1 MVVEL
6 CGSDVLEV
14 VPNVNIIC
22 SEAVGVWKHSRMAV
36 ARNFSKHILSHDIFR
51 TEDED
56 AEAVKQFGG
65 LQTEGVPRNQMC
77 TRGNDLFL
85 AVGNTVR
92 CIDASADST
101 SGYKRLDLPNVDF
114 LIHSL
119 CINES
124 GTLLAIVGEKK
135 VVTCLLPPAGA
146 LSGKETCLR
155 VRSRQVGTDDSHN
168 VLKVVWN
175 PIARYDSNLIVLT
188 DDNYL
193 RAYNLSW
200 SYEDPE
206 YVYCLTAQADEHGE
220 EAFGVDYDELDDP
233 VSFTLGSAAEP
244 HGKFTLYVLT
254 RSGDIFGLCPWV
266 PSHFTMSKEEVE
278 DMFDAS
284 VSLEYEYRQ
293 KADSKANVRR
303 HYKQQL
309 AWASQ
314 IWKQLATS
322 MVESKLSPDGT
333 LHDYHI
339 LRRPDRPPQDA
350 QGPFSYHPFPQ
361 TLYEGDALDI
371 TAVDAG
377 AMTALAVSYST
388 GRVTCFLQ
396 DVSLDMKWK
405 GSGINSDVSLATL
418 ESIQLP
424 ATDRTSGGTSSASK
438 GPLHGGF
445 TSTSTSTFGSFAGSA
460 SGNSGF
466 GFNNASEK
474 STNTFADKNTDSA
487 AGERAI
493 SLQVDPAQDLCLFAL
508 EDKQAY
514 RIDLSSWAI
523 PLTHA
528 MECGDLKEV
537 ERAISNSVHADVQ
550 MLVADQD
557 TSGLKGFALLEDM
570 VGSQFS
576 VTKTKLGIWV
586 DHWADTETAEAR
598 NNTSALLDPKQPLA
612 LTNSETSDSNK
623 DLAYEPMFN
632 KQSVEAELKSLLDG
646 VEFVPPRP
654 SASANL
660 SLAEKIPPTME
671 GLEYFDTL
679 TNFFYHE
686 LSKVEKAG
694 IIMHKRLQAQRSE
707 LHRQLDELGKLSKQL
722 KTVNENHVPHKL
734 QDALDRQASLQK
746 RSCDVLEKLTKSR
759 ALLLSE
765 QEKKWFSELK
775 RLQQRIYA
783 GGGFEKRTKNAIAQA
798 DVILREFKL
807 LDSDSASKSTSQK
820 GVDADSVVKLQSLLA
835 REGEVVESTKNTLQ
849 KLLEDN
855 LTDEVKSLSI

>member
-1 MVVEL
+1 MGCLKYVWECL
-6 CGSDVLEV
+6 GCFGSDRASVR
-14 VPNVNIIC
+14 NISQSSRNFNGIC
-22 SEAVGVWKHSRMAV
+22 TTMAV

-56 AEAVKQFGG
+56 GEAVKQFGVR
-65 LQTEGVPRNQMC
+65 QPVSVPRNQMC
-77 TRGNDLFL
+77 TRGNDLFV

-92 CIDASADST
+92 CIDASTDST
-101 SGYKRLDLPNVDF
+101 SGYKKLDLRIVDF

-124 GTLLAIVGEKK
+124 GTLLAVVGERK
-135 VVTCLLPPAGA
+135 VVACLLPPTGA
-146 LSGKETCLR
+146 LSGKDTCLR
-155 VRSRQVGTDDSHN
+155 VRSRQVGTN
-168 VLKVVWN
+168 TTNKVLKVAWN
-175 PIARYDSNLIVLT
+175 PIARYDSNLIILT
-188 DDNYL
+188 NDSYL

-206 YVYCLTAQADEHGE
+206 YVYCLTAQSDDNNDD
-220 EAFGVDYDELDDP
+220 AFGVDYDELEDP

-254 RSGDIFGLCPWV
+254 RSGDIFGVCPWV
-266 PSHFTMSKEEVE
+266 PSHFTMAKEEVE

-293 KADSKANVRR
+293 KPDSKASVRR

-309 AWASQ
+309 AWVSQ

-322 MVESKLSPDGT
+322 MVESRLSPDGT

-339 LRRPDRPPQDA
+339 LCRPDRPPQDA
-350 QGPFSYHPFPQ
+350 QGPFSYQPFPQ
-361 TLYEGDALDI
+361 TLYEGDAMDI
-371 TAVDAG
+371 AAVDAG

-405 GSGINSDVSLATL
+405 GSGISSDVSLATL

-424 ATDRTSGGTSSASK
+424 ELSTGNASGSTTPNRQGQF
-438 GPLHGGF
+438 HGGY
-445 TSTSTSTFGSFAGSA
+445 GS
-460 SGNSGF
+460 
-466 GFNNASEK
+466 GFNNAD
-474 STNTFADKNTDSA
+474 STN
-487 AGERAI
+487 GERVI

-508 EDKQAY
+508 DNKQAY

-528 MECGDLKEV
+528 MECGDLKAV
-537 ERAISNSVHADVQ
+537 ERAISDSGHADVQ
-550 MLVADQD
+550 MLVAEQD
-557 TSGLKGFALLEDM
+557 NSGLKGFALLEDM

-576 VTKTKLGIWV
+576 VTKTNLGIWV
-586 DHWADTETAEAR
+586 DHWADNEAAETK

-612 LTNSETSDSNK
+612 LTSSETDDSNK
-623 DLAYEPMFN
+623 DLAYEPMFS

-646 VEFVPPRP
+646 VDYVPPRP
-654 SASANL
+654 NASAKI
-660 SLAEKIPPTME
+660 SLAEKIPATME

-722 KTVNENHVPHKL
+722 KTVNENHVPHQL

-746 RSCDVLEKLTKSR
+746 RSCDVLQKLTKSR

-807 LDSDSASKSTSQK
+807 LNSDSSSKTTTQTPK
-820 GVDADSVVKLQSLLA
+820 GIDADSVVKLQALLA
-835 REGEVVESTKNTLQ
+835 REGDVVESTKNTLQ

-855 LTDEVKSLSI
+855 LTDELKTLSI

>member
-1 MVVEL
+1 
-6 CGSDVLEV
+6 
-14 VPNVNIIC
+14 
-22 SEAVGVWKHSRMAV
+22 MAV

-56 AEAVKQFGG
+56 AEAVKQFGAR
-65 LQTEGVPRNQMC
+65 QWVGVPRNQMC

-101 SGYKRLDLPNVDF
+101 SGYKKLDLPSVDF

-124 GTLLAIVGEKK
+124 GTLLALVGEKK
-135 VVTCLLPPAGA
+135 VVACLLPPTGA

-155 VRSRQVGTDDSHN
+155 VRSRQVGIDTSHN
-168 VLKVVWN
+168 VLKVAWN
-175 PIARYDSNLIVLT
+175 PIARYDSNLIILT

-206 YVYCLTAQADEHGE
+206 YVYCLTAQEDEQHMDE
-220 EAFGVDYDELDDP
+220 SFGLDYDELEDP

-293 KADSKANVRR
+293 KPDSKANVRR

-339 LRRPDRPPQDA
+339 LRRPDRPPQDP

-418 ESIQLP
+418 ESIELP
-424 ATDRTSGGTSSASK
+424 ASSSGSVSTGTGGFGSDSTNAFASFGKTNNTSSA
-438 GPLHGGF
+438 GI
-445 TSTSTSTFGSFAGSA
+445 
-460 SGNSGF
+460 SGF
-466 GFNNASEK
+466 GSSGKPTNAVS
-474 STNTFADKNTDSA
+474 
-487 AGERAI
+487 ERAI

-537 ERAISNSVHADVQ
+537 ERAISNSGHADVQ
-550 MLVADQD
+550 MLVAGQD
-557 TSGLKGFALLEDM
+557 NSGFKGFALLEDM

-576 VTKTKLGIWV
+576 VAKTNLGIWV
-586 DHWADTETAEAR
+586 DHWADNEAAEAKH
-598 NNTSALLDPKQPLA
+598 NTSALLDPKQPLA
-612 LTNSETSDSNK
+612 LTSSETSDSNK
-623 DLAYEPMFN
+623 DLAYEPMFS

-654 SASANL
+654 NPSANL
-660 SLAEKIPPTME
+660 SLGEKIPATME

-694 IIMHKRLQAQRSE
+694 IIMHKRLRAQRSE

-722 KTVNENHVPHKL
+722 KTVNENRVPHKL
-734 QDALDRQASLQK
+734 QDAVDRQAALQQ
-746 RSCDVLEKLTKSR
+746 RSCDVLQKLTKSR

-783 GGGFEKRTKNAIAQA
+783 GGGFEKRTKNSIAQA

-807 LDSDSASKSTSQK
+807 LNSDPSSNSTSQK
-820 GVDADSVVKLQSLLA
+820 GIDADSVVKLQSLLA

-849 KLLEDN
+849 KLLDDN
-855 LTDEVKSLSI
+855 LTDEMKTLSI